1 MLLPF
6 IKTLTTVLIRRLPVP
21 PDSIRRLE
29 HFILHRNT
37 AGGRC
42 MDQAMA
48 STVQELPVRF
58 CFTLFGITAQTK
70 TASLMRNTIN
80 WGKQHPMAA
89 YG

>member
-1 MLLPF
+1 
-6 IKTLTTVLIRRLPVP
+6 
-21 PDSIRRLE
+21 
-29 HFILHRNT
+29 
-37 AGGRC
+37 